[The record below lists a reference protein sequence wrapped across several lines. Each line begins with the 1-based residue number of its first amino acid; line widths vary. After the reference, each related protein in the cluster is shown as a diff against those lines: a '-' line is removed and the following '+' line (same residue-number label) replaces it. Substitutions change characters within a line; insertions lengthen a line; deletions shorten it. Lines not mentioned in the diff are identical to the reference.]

1 MVSEVYVMVVIEGVT
16 YYMTLAEWEALKA
29 TNKDAKSPKWDKSV
43 LTHILGNMSNHKY
56 PIYVIL

>member
-29 TNKDAKSPKWDKSV
+29 TNK
-43 LTHILGNMSNHKY
+43 GC
-56 PIYVIL
+56 